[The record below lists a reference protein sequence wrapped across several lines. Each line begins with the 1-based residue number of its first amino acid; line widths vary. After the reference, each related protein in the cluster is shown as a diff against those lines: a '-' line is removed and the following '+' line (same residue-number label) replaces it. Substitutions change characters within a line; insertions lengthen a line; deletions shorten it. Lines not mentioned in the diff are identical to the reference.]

1 MALFIFDSLF
11 GQIPAEALRSI
22 SLIEVFLKNQLDDF
36 RFIRVYNKVSYILIP
51 FVRAALMLSNR

>member
-1 MALFIFDSLF
+1 M
-11 GQIPAEALRSI
+11 PAKALRSI

-51 FVRAALMLSNR
+51 FVRAALMQSKISPPGMAR